1 MLGLGPN
8 ETSASPLQKGM
19 GILSAVYHI
28 PVAFVRGRGAFTNT
42 APTAPYRSA
51 GRPEVIFVIE
61 RLIDLAA
68 DRLALDPVA
77 LRQRNLIPSAAQ
89 PYTNPAPGQKTK
101 FTLNRFRPWSAEPF
115 ATVELFT

>member
-77 LRQRNLIPSAAQ
+77 LRQRNHPARKLNSPSIASGRGR
-89 PYTNPAPGQKTK
+89 PSRSPPSNCS
-101 FTLNRFRPWSAEPF
+101 LRFC
-115 ATVELFT
+115 